1 MQSYQLI
8 FTRDLTDG
16 ARDGTAPGVW
26 RSASGTPCTRVFFCA
41 ALIERSRTTS
51 GGLHLRIA
59 DPTGACSGITPPSA
73 KGLNDRIE
81 ELSVPCFVSCAAT
94 VQPRTGAAGDGPSL
108 AIEWMQEVP
117 RHARDRWIISAAR
130 RAVAV
135 MENGHACDPET
146 ISILAAAIDR
156 ALCAVDI
163 TEAPPAPPQDH
174 IDAVLDAIQSLS
186 ADRTGAD
193 QGEVIGI
200 LITKG
205 LSPAGAKSCITYLIE
220 EGDCY
225 CPLPGRLRV
234 L

>member
-1 MQSYQLI
+1 MA
-8 FTRDLTDG
+8 DG
-16 ARDGTAPGVW
+16 ARDRTAPGVW

-41 ALIERSRTTS
+41 ALIERSRTAS
-51 GGLHLRIA
+51 GGLQLRIA
-59 DPTGACSGITPPSA
+59 DPTSACSGSTSPSA
-73 KGLNDRIE
+73 KELNARIE

-94 VQPRTGAAGDGPSL
+94 VQPRTGAEEGGPSL

-135 MENGHACDPET
+135 MEDGHACDPDT

-174 IDAVLDAIQSLS
+174 IDAVLDAIGFLS

-193 QGEVIGI
+193 EGEVIGI
-200 LITKG
+200 LATKG
-205 LSPAGAKSCITYLIE
+205 ISSADAKSCITYLRE

-225 CPLPGRLRV
+225 CPQPGRLRA